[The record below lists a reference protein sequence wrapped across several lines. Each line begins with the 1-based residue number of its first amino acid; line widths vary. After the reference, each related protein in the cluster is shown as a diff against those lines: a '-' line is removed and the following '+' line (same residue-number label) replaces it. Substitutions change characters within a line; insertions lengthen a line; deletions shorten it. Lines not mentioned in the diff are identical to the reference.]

1 MSGYLVPAK
10 KLAPALLE
18 HLKLG
23 PRTTEELCNHFG
35 YTSSPIRHRLRGLE
49 DDGLVRHEKLVYTD
63 GGGSYYLWHAGKR
76 TGDMKSRPAPLANP
90 LNRGPLLIRRDPLV
104 AAFFGAPAIER
115 RAPAN
120 NSPRCTVCGI
130 EQGVGHQAGCIV
142 AMVAA

>member
-10 KLAPALLE
+10 KLASALLE

-35 YTSSPIRHRLRGLE
+35 YTSSPIRHRLRDLE
-49 DDGLVRHEKLVYTD
+49 YDGLVRHEKLVYTD

-76 TGDMKSRPAPLANP
+76 TGALTSRPAPLANP
-90 LNRGPLLIRRDPLV
+90 QNRGPLVIRRDPLV
-104 AAFFGAPAIER
+104 AAFFGPAPAALKQS
-115 RAPAN
+115 APCCT
-120 NSPRCTVCGI
+120 RCHM
-130 EQGVGHQAGCIV
+130 EQGTGHQAGCIV